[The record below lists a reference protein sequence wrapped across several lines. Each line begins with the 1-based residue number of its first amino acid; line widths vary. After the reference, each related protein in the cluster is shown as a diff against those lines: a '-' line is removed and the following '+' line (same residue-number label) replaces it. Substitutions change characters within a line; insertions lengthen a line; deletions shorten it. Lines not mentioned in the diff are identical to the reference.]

1 MKFFNIIFDNLNE
14 TIECRNNIYNINF
27 KTDNIDLKILEK
39 LLSTNEIN
47 YININKKYND
57 LKLLEIKYPIKYVNR
72 FIQLSNLSKL

>member
-1 MKFFNIIFDNLNE
+1 MKFFNIRFDNLNE
-14 TIECRNNIYNINF
+14 TIECHNNIYNINF
-27 KTDNIDLKILEK
+27 KSDNIDLKNLEK

-47 YININKKYND
+47 YIYINKKYND